1 MNKTM
6 NKTTT
11 LKSATLII
19 ALAFGATAM
28 QALALDNAKQEQAP
42 MAGEF
47 KKLDVDSNTLLN
59 QMEASKDKLFK
70 EANFAEA
77 DIDADGTL
85 DNNEYA
91 NYKSEDQQT
100 RVKRVASDSL
110 ITTKIKAEL
119 LAERDLKSTD
129 ITVKTYKG
137 EVILSGFVADEMS
150 KQKAEA
156 ITSKIGGVKMVKN
169 SLVVK
174 S

>member
-1 MNKTM
+1 MNKTI
-6 NKTTT
+6 NKSTT

-28 QALALDNAKQEQAP
+28 QAHALDNAKQEHAP

-47 KKLDVDSNTLLN
+47 KKLDADSNTLLN
-59 QMEASKDKLFK
+59 QMEASQDKLFT

>member
-1 MNKTM
+1 M

-28 QALALDNAKQEQAP
+28 QAVALDNAKLEQAP
-42 MAGEF
+42 LAADF
-47 KKLDVDSNTLLN
+47 KMLDADSNALLN
-59 QMEASKDKLFK
+59 QTEAAKDKLFT
-70 EANFAEA
+70 EPNFVEA

-85 DNNEYA
+85 DQTEYA
-91 NYKSEDQQT
+91 NYKSEDQQA
-100 RVKRVASDSL
+100 RVKRVATDSL

-119 LAERDLKSTD
+119 LAVRGLKSTD

>member
-1 MNKTM
+1 M

-28 QALALDNAKQEQAP
+28 QAHALDNAKQEKAP
-42 MAGEF
+42 MPGEF
-47 KKLDVDSNTLLN
+47 KKLDADSNALLN
-59 QMEASKDKLFK
+59 QMEASQDKLFT

-85 DNNEYA
+85 NNNEYA